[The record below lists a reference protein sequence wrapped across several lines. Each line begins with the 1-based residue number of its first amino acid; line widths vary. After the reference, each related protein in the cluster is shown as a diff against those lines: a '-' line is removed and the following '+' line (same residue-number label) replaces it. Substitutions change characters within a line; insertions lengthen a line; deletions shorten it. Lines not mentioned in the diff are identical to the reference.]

1 MKVVFAGTPGFAA
14 AHLQSIINDDGCEVV
29 GVYTQPDRPS
39 GRGKKITHSP
49 VKTMA
54 LEHNI
59 RVFQPFSLREPESQ
73 IVLAEL
79 NADIMVVVAYGLILP
94 QAVLDTPRLGCVNV
108 HGSLLPRWRGAA
120 PIQRAIEAGDL
131 SSGITV
137 MQMDAGLD
145 TGAMLTI
152 SQCPINKDET
162 SLSLYDKLA
171 ALGADALTATLG
183 KLKAG
188 TAVGMA
194 QNNQLASYAHKITK
208 AEAQINWTDSAITI
222 ERIIRAFNPA
232 PAAFSFLG
240 DERLKIW
247 SAVAAA
253 TSNKKAIPGE
263 IISAGSEGLLV
274 KCGEGCILLKELQ
287 LAGKS
292 RLPVSEILKARATSF
307 ASGERLGV

>member
-14 AHLQSIINDDGCEVV
+14 AHLQSILNDDCCEVV

-49 VKTMA
+49 VKIMA

-59 RVFQPFSLREPESQ
+59 QVFQPFSLREPESQ

-108 HGSLLPRWRGAA
+108 HGSLLPKWRGAA

-131 SSGITV
+131 LSGITV

-152 SQCPINKDET
+152 SQCAINKDET
-162 SLSLYDKLA
+162 SHSLYDKLA
-171 ALGADALTATLG
+171 ALGSEALIATLG

-208 AEAQINWTDSAITI
+208 AEAQINWTDSAIAI

-240 DERLKIW
+240 NERLKIW
-247 SAVAAA
+247 SAAAA
-253 TSNKKAIPGE
+253 TSHKKATPGE
-263 IISAGSEGLLV
+263 IISASSEGLLV

-292 RLPVSEILKARATSF
+292 RLPVSEILKARSTSF

>member
-14 AHLQSIINDDGCEVV
+14 AHLQSILNNDCCEVV

-59 RVFQPFSLREPESQ
+59 QVFQPFSLREPESQ

-108 HGSLLPRWRGAA
+108 HGSLLPKWRGAA

-131 SSGITV
+131 LSGITV

-152 SQCPINKDET
+152 SQCAINKDET
-162 SLSLYDKLA
+162 SHSLYDKLA
-171 ALGADALTATLG
+171 ALGAEALIATLG

-208 AEAQINWTDSAITI
+208 AEAQINWTDSAIAI

-240 DERLKIW
+240 NERLKIW
-247 SAVAAA
+247 SAAAA
-253 TSNKKAIPGE
+253 TSHKKATPGE
-263 IISAGSEGLLV
+263 IISASSEGLLV

-292 RLPVSEILKARATSF
+292 RLPVSEILKARSTSF

>member
-1 MKVVFAGTPGFAA
+1 
-14 AHLQSIINDDGCEVV
+14 V

-49 VKTMA
+49 VKIMA

-59 RVFQPFSLREPESQ
+59 QVFQPFSLREPESQ

-108 HGSLLPRWRGAA
+108 HGSLLPKWRGAA

-131 SSGITV
+131 LSGITV

-152 SQCPINKDET
+152 SQCAINKDET
-162 SLSLYDKLA
+162 SHSLYDKLA
-171 ALGADALTATLG
+171 ALGAEALIATLG

-208 AEAQINWTDSAITI
+208 AEAQINWTDSAIAI

-240 DERLKIW
+240 NERLKIW
-247 SAVAAA
+247 SAAAA
-253 TSNKKAIPGE
+253 TSHKKATPGE
-263 IISAGSEGLLV
+263 IISASSEGLLV

-292 RLPVSEILKARATSF
+292 RLPVSEILKARSTSF

>member
-59 RVFQPFSLREPESQ
+59 RVFQPFSLREAESQ

-131 SSGITV
+131 LSGITV

-171 ALGADALTATLG
+171 ALGSEALIATLD

-208 AEAQINWTDSAITI
+208 AEAQINWTDSAIVI

-253 TSNKKAIPGE
+253 TSHKKAIPGE

-287 LAGKS
+287 FAGKS